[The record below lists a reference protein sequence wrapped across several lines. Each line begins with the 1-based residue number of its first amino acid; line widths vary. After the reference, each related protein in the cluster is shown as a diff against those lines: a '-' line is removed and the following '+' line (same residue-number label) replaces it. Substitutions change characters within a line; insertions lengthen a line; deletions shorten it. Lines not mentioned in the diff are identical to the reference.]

1 MLEKLKRPLA
11 SIASRR
17 AKRRERRANLLDA
30 QRRIR
35 AGQSGARGPYKE
47 GVYRGPRGVDG
58 GGHGGFMGGGD
69 GGGGDGGSS

>member
-1 MLEKLKRPLA
+1 MLEVLKRPLA

-35 AGQSGARGPYKE
+35 SGSSGARGPYKE
-47 GVYRGPRGVDG
+47 GVYRGPDG
-58 GGHGGFMGGGD
+58 LD
-69 GGGGDGGSS
+69 GGGGAGM

>member
-1 MLEKLKRPLA
+1 MLGVLKRPLA

-35 AGQSGARGPYKE
+35 SGSGGARGPYRE
-47 GVYRGPRGVDG
+47 DAERGYS
-58 GGHGGFMGGGD
+58 GGD
-69 GGGGDGGSS
+69 GGATGYM